1 MMMNKEFVQY
11 QNNLFYVYRKI
22 KSDNIKDGYLDD
34 LKKYW
39 DCDIVVKNKNQE
51 NNDILFFLKKIEEA
65 ELVD

>member
-1 MMMNKEFVQY
+1 MKKEFVQY

-22 KSDNIKDGYLDD
+22 KSDNIKEGYLDD
-34 LKKYW
+34 LKKFW